1 MSARVFEEV
10 ERERVREISRAAF
23 DEQAAALRIA
33 LVEAQRALAEADFP
47 VIVLFAGV
55 DGAGK
60 GETVN
65 LLTEWLD
72 PRRIVTHAYDRLT
85 EEEGQRPEFWRYW
98 RDLPARGRFGLF
110 LSAWYS
116 APLLDRAYGR
126 IGPSALDR
134 RLARIAAFER
144 TLADDGALI
153 LKFWMHLDREAQQK
167 RLEALQKHPRDHWR
181 ISQWDWRNWHRYEH
195 FNEAAEHTITRTS
208 TAEAPW
214 LVVDGRHA
222 RYRSLT
228 VLGMARRALE
238 ARLAGLPPPDAGFR
252 ARAPVASPAVV
263 GATVREVKP
272 LSTIDQA
279 KTVGRKAYE
288 KSMARLRADLYWLAA
303 QNLLHGLSVVLVF
316 EGWDA
321 GGKGGAIRRMVSALD
336 ARSYRVHQVSAP
348 SDEERAHHYLWRFWR
363 RLPEAGQVSVFDRS
377 WYGRVLVERVES
389 FCDGAGVAARL
400 RRDPGLRGAD
410 HQPRHAAD
418 EVLAAHRQG
427 RAGAAIPGAQGK
439 SLQELEA
446 DRRGL
451 AQPREVGRLR
461 GRGQRHDRKHEHAR
475 GAVDSGPRQQQEARA
490 PRSLADAL
498 RRAAIAAQPAG
509 GGVSRQVGA
518 SRRQS
523 RRASPSMTDSR
534 WAATAARRSCGALA
548 EAPAEGRLP

>member
-1 MSARVFEEV
+1 MSSRVFEEV
-10 ERERVREISRAAF
+10 ERERAREISRAAF

-195 FNEAAEHTITRTS
+195 FNEAAEHIITRTS

-214 LVVDGRHA
+214 LVVDGRYA

-252 ARAPVASPAVV
+252 ARAPVASPAVI

-279 KTVGRKAYE
+279 RTVGRKAYE

-389 FCDGAGVAARL
+389 FATEPEW
-400 RRDPGLRGAD
+400 RRAYAEIRDFEEQIINHGTLLMKFWLHID
-410 HQPRHAAD
+410 K
-418 EVLAAHRQG
+418 G

-498 RRAAIAAQPAG
+498 RRAAITAQPSGRRSESAG
-509 GGVSRQVGA
+509 GRVSPPIA
-518 SRRQS
+518 
-523 RRASPSMTDSR
+523 
-534 WAATAARRSCGALA
+534 
-548 EAPAEGRLP
+548 

>member
-1 MSARVFEEV
+1 MNLGGDDDDGSSIRRGGARAVA
-10 ERERVREISRAAF
+10 RGIQGRVRGTGDGTQGRAGRG
-23 DEQAAALRIA
+23 AAGARGSGFSGH
-33 LVEAQRALAEADFP
+33 RA
-47 VIVLFAGV
+47 VRGRRRR
-55 DGAGK
+55 GQ

-98 RDLPARGRFGLF
+98 RDLPGRGRLGLF

-181 ISQWDWRNWHRYEH
+181 ISQWDWRNWHRYDE
-195 FNEAAEHTITRTS
+195 FNDAAEHIITSTS

-214 LVVDGRHA
+214 LVIDGRHA

-228 VLGMARRALE
+228 VLGMLRRALE

-272 LSTIDQA
+272 LATIDHS

-363 RLPEAGQVSVFDRS
+363 RLPEAGQVAVFDRS
-377 WYGRVLVERVES
+377 WYGRLLVERVES
-389 FCDGAGVAARL
+389 FATEPEWRRAYAEIRDFEEQIISHGTLLMKFWLHIDKDEQERRFLARKENPYKSWKLTEEDWRNRAKWEAYEDAANDMIANTSTPEAPWTLVPGNNKRHARL
-400 RRDPGLRGAD
+400 
-410 HQPRHAAD
+410 
-418 EVLAAHRQG
+418 EVLRTLCTA
-427 RAGAAIPGAQGK
+427 
-439 SLQELEA
+439 LQS
-446 DRRGL
+446 
-451 AQPREVGRLR
+451 RLS
-461 GRGQRHDRKHEHAR
+461 Q
-475 GAVDSGPRQQQEARA
+475 
-490 PRSLADAL
+490 
-498 RRAAIAAQPAG
+498 RAA
-509 GGVSRQVGA
+509 
-518 SRRQS
+518 
-523 RRASPSMTDSR
+523 
-534 WAATAARRSCGALA
+534 
-548 EAPAEGRLP
+548 E

>member
-10 ERERVREISRAAF
+10 ERERTREISKSAF
-23 DEQAAALRIA
+23 EEQAAALRIS
-33 LVEAQRALAEADFP
+33 LVEAQRNLAGADFP
-47 VIVLFAGV
+47 VVVLFAGV

-60 GETVN
+60 GETVD
-65 LLTEWLD
+65 LITEWLD

-98 RDLPARGRFGLF
+98 RDLPERGRIGLF

-116 APLLDRAYGR
+116 EPLLDRAYGR

-134 RLARIAAFER
+134 RLSRIAAFER

-153 LKFWMHLDREAQQK
+153 LKFWMHLDRKAQQQ
-167 RLEALQKHPRDHWR
+167 RLESLQKHPRHHWR

-195 FNEAAEHTITRTS
+195 FNEAAEHIITRTS

-222 RYRSLT
+222 RYRSLR
-228 VLGMARRALE
+228 VLGIVNRAIE

-252 ARAPVASPAVV
+252 ARAPVASPAVA

-272 LSTIDQA
+272 LATIDHSNA
-279 KTVGRKAYE
+279 VGRKAYE

-363 RLPEAGQVSVFDRS
+363 RLPEAGQIAVFDRS
-377 WYGRVLVERVES
+377 WYGRLLVERVES
-389 FCDGAGVAARL
+389 FATEAEWRRAYAEIRDFEEQIIGHGTLLMKFWLHIDKDEQERRFLARKDNPYKSWKLTEEDWRNRAKWEAYEDAANDMIAGTSTREAPWTLVPGNNKRHARL
-400 RRDPGLRGAD
+400 
-410 HQPRHAAD
+410 
-418 EVLAAHRQG
+418 EVLRTLCAA
-427 RAGAAIPGAQGK
+427 
-439 SLQELEA
+439 L
-446 DRRGL
+446 
-451 AQPREVGRLR
+451 
-461 GRGQRHDRKHEHAR
+461 
-475 GAVDSGPRQQQEARA
+475 
-490 PRSLADAL
+490 
-498 RRAAIAAQPAG
+498 
-509 GGVSRQVGA
+509 
-518 SRRQS
+518 QS
-523 RRASPSMTDSR
+523 RLSERAT
-534 WAATAARRSCGALA
+534 
-548 EAPAEGRLP
+548 E

>member
-1 MSARVFEEV
+1 MSGA
-10 ERERVREISRAAF
+10 REISRAAF
-23 DEQAAALRIA
+23 DEQAAALRTA

-167 RLEALQKHPRDHWR
+167 RLEALQKHPRAHWR

-195 FNEAAEHTITRTS
+195 FNEAAEHIITRTS

-214 LVVDGRHA
+214 LVVDGRYA

-252 ARAPVASPAVV
+252 ARAPVASPAVI

-279 KTVGRKAYE
+279 RTVGRKVYE

-321 GGKGGAIRRMVSALD
+321 GGKGRRHPAHGLGAGCPQLPRPSGKARRAT
-336 ARSYRVHQVSAP
+336 RSAP
-348 SDEERAHHYLWRFWR
+348 ITTSGA
-363 RLPEAGQVSVFDRS
+363 S
-377 WYGRVLVERVES
+377 
-389 FCDGAGVAARL
+389 GAGCPKPGRSRSSTAAGTAASWSSASNRS
-400 RRDPGLRGAD
+400 RRSRSGGA
-410 HQPRHAAD
+410 PT
-418 EVLAAHRQG
+418 
-427 RAGAAIPGAQGK
+427 
-439 SLQELEA
+439 
-446 DRRGL
+446 
-451 AQPREVGRLR
+451 
-461 GRGQRHDRKHEHAR
+461 
-475 GAVDSGPRQQQEARA
+475 
-490 PRSLADAL
+490 PRS
-498 RRAAIAAQPAG
+498 G
-509 GGVSRQVGA
+509 TSR
-518 SRRQS
+518 SRS
-523 RRASPSMTDSR
+523 ST
-534 WAATAARRSCGALA
+534 TARC
-548 EAPAEGRLP
+548 

>member
-10 ERERVREISRAAF
+10 ERERVRELSKAAF
-23 DEQAAALRIA
+23 EEQATALRVS
-33 LVEAQRALAEADFP
+33 LVESQRALAKADFP

-55 DGAGK
+55 DGGGK

-98 RDLPARGRFGLF
+98 RDLPARGRLGLF
-110 LSAWYS
+110 LSSWYS

-134 RLARIAAFER
+134 KLARIAAFER

-153 LKFWMHLDREAQQK
+153 LKFWMHLDKKAQQQ

-181 ISQWDWRNWHRYEH
+181 ISQWDWRNWHRYDH
-195 FNEAAEHTITRTS
+195 FNEAAEHIITRTS
-208 TAEAPW
+208 TAETPW
-214 LVVDGRHA
+214 LMVDGRHA
-222 RYRSLT
+222 RYRSLR
-228 VLGMARRALE
+228 VLGMVNRALE

-272 LSTIDQA
+272 LATIDQT

-363 RLPEAGQVSVFDRS
+363 RLPEAGQIAVFDRS
-377 WYGRVLVERVES
+377 WYGRLLVERVES
-389 FCDGAGVAARL
+389 FAT
-400 RRDPGLRGAD
+400 
-410 HQPRHAAD
+410 
-418 EVLAAHRQG
+418 
-427 RAGAAIPGAQGK
+427 
-439 SLQELEA
+439 EA
-446 DRRGL
+446 
-451 AQPREVGRLR
+451 EW
-461 GRGQRHDRKHEHAR
+461 
-475 GAVDSGPRQQQEARA
+475 
-490 PRSLADAL
+490 
-498 RRAAIAAQPAG
+498 RRAYAEIRDFEEQIIG
-509 GGVSRQVGA
+509 HGTLLMKFWLHIDKDEQE
-518 SRRQS
+518 RRF
-523 RRASPSMTDSR
+523 
-534 WAATAARRSCGALA
+534 L
-548 EAPAEGRLP
+548 